1 MRRGP
6 KEGHSMVQI
15 FIRVDDVKKANL
27 KEAETLS
34 GRMVIPPQIPPE
46 GDEMAVVVDS
56 DGLPFAFFG
65 GAGSVPR

>member
-15 FIRVDDVKKANL
+15 FMDDVKKANL

-46 GDEMAVVVDS
+46 GDEMAVVDS

>member
-1 MRRGP
+1 
-6 KEGHSMVQI
+6 MVQI
-15 FIRVDDVKKANL
+15 FMDDVKKANL

-34 GRMVIPPQIPPE
+34 GRMAIPPQIPPE
-46 GDEMAVVVDS
+46 GDELAAVVDS